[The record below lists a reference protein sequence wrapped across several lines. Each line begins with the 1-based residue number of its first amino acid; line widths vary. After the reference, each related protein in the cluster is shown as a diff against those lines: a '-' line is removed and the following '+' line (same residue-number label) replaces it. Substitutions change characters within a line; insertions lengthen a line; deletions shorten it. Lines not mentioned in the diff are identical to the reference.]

1 MALGCALDLHLI
13 HLGQFYKSPIIKL
26 TGMRLD
32 EFEYPLPKEFI
43 AQRPLEDRS
52 ASRLL
57 VMGEG
62 IEHRSFRDIKEYLAP
77 GDLLVMND
85 TRVVPARLLGRKGT
99 GGRVEALLVRR
110 VEGCWEA
117 LVRGKN
123 ISPGAELSFGPFR
136 AAVRGKAD
144 GLFLLEFQ
152 KDPFPFLGEIGEVP
166 TPPYIK
172 ERLRDWERY
181 QTVYGSRPGSIA
193 APTAGLHFTP
203 SLMEE
208 LEEKGIEMAYV
219 TLHIGPGTFT
229 PVRCQMVEDHRMEP
243 EYFEVPEET
252 AEAIDGREGRLF
264 AVGTTTLK
272 ALESACTSGRVEAAS
287 GWSDLF
293 IYPPYNFKAP
303 VEGLLTNF
311 HLPRSTLLMLVAAY
325 AGLGRVLEAY
335 RAAIALGYRF
345 YSFGDAMLIFKGKL

>member
-1 MALGCALDLHLI
+1 
-13 HLGQFYKSPIIKL
+13 
-26 TGMRLD
+26 MRLD
-32 EFEYPLPKEFI
+32 EFDYPLPRELI

-57 VMGEG
+57 VLGAGM
-62 IEHRSFRDIKEYLAP
+62 EHRSFRDIKDYLAP
-77 GDLLVMND
+77 GDLLVVND
-85 TRVVPARLLGRKGT
+85 TRVVPARLRGRKGT

-110 VEGCWEA
+110 VGGLWEA

-123 ISPGAELSFGPFR
+123 ISPGTDLSFGPFR
-136 AAVRGKAD
+136 AAVRGKA
-144 GLFLLEFQ
+144 GGRFLLEFDE
-152 KDPFPFLGEIGEVP
+152 DPFPFLGDVGEVP

-172 ERLRDWERY
+172 ERLLDGERY
-181 QTVYGSRPGSIA
+181 QTVYGSKPGSIA

-203 SLMEE
+203 SLVEE
-208 LEEKGIEMAYV
+208 LEAMGVETAHV

-229 PVRCQMVEDHRMEP
+229 PVRCQMVEDHGMEP
-243 EYFEVPEET
+243 EYFEVPEGT
-252 AEAIDGREGRLF
+252 AEAIDRREGRLF

-293 IYPPYNFKAP
+293 IYPPYRFRAP

-311 HLPRSTLLMLVAAY
+311 HLPRSTLLMLIAAY
-325 AGLGRVLEAY
+325 AGLERVLDAY
-335 RAAIALGYRF
+335 RAAVDLGYRF
-345 YSFGDAMLIFKGKL
+345 YSFGDAMLVFRGKL

>member
-1 MALGCALDLHLI
+1 
-13 HLGQFYKSPIIKL
+13 
-26 TGMRLD
+26 MRLD
-32 EFEYPLPKEFI
+32 EFDYPLPRELI

-57 VMGEG
+57 VLGAGM
-62 IEHRSFRDIKEYLAP
+62 EHRSFRDIKDYLAP
-77 GDLLVMND
+77 GDLLVVND
-85 TRVVPARLLGRKGT
+85 TRVVPARLRGRKGT

-110 VEGCWEA
+110 VGGLWEA

-123 ISPGAELSFGPFR
+123 IGPGTELSFGPFG
-136 AAVRGKAD
+136 AAVRGKV
-144 GLFLLEFQ
+144 GGRFLLEFDE
-152 KDPFPFLGEIGEVP
+152 DPFPRLEVP

-172 ERLRDWERY
+172 ERLRDGERY
-181 QTVYGSRPGSIA
+181 QTVYGSKPGSIA

-203 SLMEE
+203 ALMGE
-208 LEEKGIEMAYV
+208 LEAMGVETAHI

-229 PVRCQMVEDHRMEP
+229 PVRCQIVEDHKMEP
-243 EYFEVPEET
+243 EYFEVPEGT

-293 IYPPYNFKAP
+293 IHPPHRFRAP
-303 VEGLLTNF
+303 VDGLLTNF

-325 AGLGRVLEAY
+325 AGLERVLEAY
-335 RAAIALGYRF
+335 QAAVDLGYRF
-345 YSFGDAMLIFKGKL
+345 YSFGDAMLILERKL